1 MCLDYLIEMKQK
13 ILITG
18 SKGFVGSHLTQYL
31 KSDYEIIS
39 YDLLEKKDIFN
50 EELLSKSLNN
60 VDVVIHLASFVSG
73 IESWKK
79 PEEYLVNNGLG
90 TYKVIKASIKNK
102 VKRIIIFSSAA
113 VYGDPLTPYG
123 ASKIFAETIAKSYKD
138 KIEII
143 IVRPF
148 NIYGKGQNPAYGYV
162 IHNFANG
169 IKNNKQIEIFG
180 TGNQT
185 RDFIFINDIVNTIE
199 KLIKIKSP
207 CEAMDLGTGNSIK
220 IINLAKLVGNVLNM
234 KYNVIYSKARNELSE
249 SKANIKDLQNI
260 GIDVSKFTKLK
271 DGLKEILLK

>member
-31 KSDYEIIS
+31 KSDYEVIS
-39 YDLLEKKDIFN
+39 YDLLEEKDIFN
-50 EELLSKSLNN
+50 EKLLSKSLNN

-73 IESWKK
+73 VESWKK

-90 TYKVIKASIKNK
+90 TYKVINASIKNK

-123 ASKIFAETIAKSYKD
+123 ASKIFAETIARSYND
-138 KIEII
+138 QIEVII
-143 IVRPF
+143 IRPF
-148 NIYGKGQNPAYGYV
+148 NIYGVGQNPSYGYV
-162 IHNFANG
+162 IHNFANS
-169 IKNNKQIEIFG
+169 IKTKKTIDIYG

-185 RDFIFINDIVNTIE
+185 RDFIYVKDVVKTVE
-199 KLIKIKSP
+199 KLINIDIPNKII
-207 CEAMDLGTGNSIK
+207 DLGTGKSYK
-220 IINLAKLVGNVLNM
+220 ILDLGRLIGKMLNTRYRINFLA
-234 KYNVIYSKARNELSE
+234 ARKELLE
-249 SKANIKDLQNI
+249 SKSDTKVLKSI
-260 GIDVSKFTKLK
+260 GIDPSKFTKLK